1 MDFILPT
8 NEVSRHSGAAQIAAC
23 QDVCGQSSDTLQNT
37 DVRAVDPRD
46 QTWEISPPKYRV
58 YFSDENGAADEYEVE
73 RADVAGVMAWAEA
86 QRNGRAFALYA
97 CVPYD
102 GLGLLRLKGS
112 DPNAR

>member
-1 MDFILPT
+1 M
-8 NEVSRHSGAAQIAAC
+8 
-23 QDVCGQSSDTLQNT
+23 

-46 QTWEISPPKYRV
+46 QTWEISQPKYRV
-58 YFSDENGAADEYEVE
+58 YFHDENGAADEYQVE

-86 QRNGRAFALYA
+86 QRNGRTFVLYV

-102 GLGLLRLKGS
+102 GLGLLRLAGS